1 MKNCWTWI
9 GCVVVALLAG
19 CDTSVED
26 AKKAAEK
33 AAAEVEA
40 KAAEAKVELEQA
52 SEKAKEDLAKAGEA
66 TQAEI
71 AKVGEE
77 AKASVEAAAESLKIG
92 DLDLGK
98 DFQTAFDGLKSTLD
112 GVTNAETAQ
121 AALPKLDAANLKLD
135 SLLGFVD
142 QIPAAA
148 RPTLAKLLKTHST
161 TLTEQI
167 QKITAIEGVG
177 PILKPVLDQIVM
189 KLEKATAT
197 AEAQPA
203 PAAPN

>member
-19 CDTSVED
+19 CDASVEE

-40 KAAEAKVELEQA
+40 KAAEAKAEVE
-52 SEKAKEDLAKAGEA
+52 KAGE
-66 TQAEI
+66 QAKAEV

-98 DFQTAFDGLKSTLD
+98 DFQTAFDGLKSTLE
-112 GVTNAETAQ
+112 GVTNAESAQ

-148 RPTLAKLLKTHST
+148 RPTLAKLLKTHSA
-161 TLTEQI
+161 TLTDQI

-189 KLEKATAT
+189 KLEKATASVEA
-197 AEAQPA
+197 AEPA
-203 PAAPN
+203 PAPAN